1 MGDSGDGGD
10 SDFRIPRRCHPYG
23 RTPCKRKMQ
32 AWDSPALFGRVK
44 PPLRSEKSFRF
55 FRLRLQGVTHYT
67 LPCKEP
73 CARRSLWT
81 PLRQGCALLSC
92 ALRLR
97 IKEWRHDGDG
107 SYEGVSPKY
116 RHHRHD
122 RHAGNKD
129 DSCGSRQGVSQNC
142 CHRRHRCHPKGSY
155 PPKKG
160 R

>member
-1 MGDSGDGGD
+1 MTAILGYPAAVTLRENTPQTQDAGVGFTRP
-10 SDFRIPRRCHPYG
+10 FR
-23 RTPCKRKMQ
+23 
-32 AWDSPALFGRVK
+32 RVK

-81 PLRQGCALLSC
+81 PLWQGYALLSY

-97 IKEWRHDGDG
+97 IKEWRRDGCG
-107 SYEGVSPKY
+107 SCEGVSQKH

-122 RHAGNKD
+122 RHAENKS
-129 DSCGSRQGVSQNC
+129 DSHSSRQGYPKTAVITVTVVTQRAVT
-142 CHRRHRCHPKGSY
+142 RRRKEDDE
-155 PPKKG
+155 
-160 R
+160 